1 MKRNSTPGARPLL
14 RHKLPLLPAGHVR
27 LFLCRHGETQANKE
41 SIIQGHTLESSLT
54 VHGAKQASELC
65 RAFAGIPL
73 GRAYASSLK
82 RAQQTVRLTV
92 FTQTLPLVNEPGTPK
107 TEARTA
113 V

>member
-1 MKRNSTPGARPLL
+1 MKRNSIPGAPLL
-14 RHKLPLLPAGHVR
+14 RRKLPLLPAGHVR

-41 SIIQGHTLESSLT
+41 SIIQGHMLESSLT

-73 GRAYASSLK
+73 GRVYASSLK

-92 FTQTLPLVNEPGTPK
+92 FTQTFGQRAGNTKNMKL
-107 TEARTA
+107 
-113 V
+113 